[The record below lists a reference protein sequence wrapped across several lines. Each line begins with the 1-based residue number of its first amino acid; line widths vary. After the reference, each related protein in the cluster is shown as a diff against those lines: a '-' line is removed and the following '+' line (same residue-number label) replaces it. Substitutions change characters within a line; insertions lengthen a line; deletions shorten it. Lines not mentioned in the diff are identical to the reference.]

1 VLVLGAPSGGTDLLS
16 RSDRGRPGLR
26 SHFLHR
32 TRAPR
37 RNDLSAV
44 HQRGSAG
51 TPNASAAEASQAD
64 LLRDARRRGMTAPVL
79 AVGNGALGFWA
90 ALREALPAR

>member
-1 VLVLGAPSGGTDLLS
+1 VADRDSVATSYTAHAPPGATIFQ
-16 RSDRGRPGLR
+16 RY
-26 SHFLHR
+26 
-32 TRAPR
+32 
-37 RNDLSAV
+37 
-44 HQRGSAG
+44 QRGSAG

-79 AVGNGALGFWA
+79 AVGEGALGFWA